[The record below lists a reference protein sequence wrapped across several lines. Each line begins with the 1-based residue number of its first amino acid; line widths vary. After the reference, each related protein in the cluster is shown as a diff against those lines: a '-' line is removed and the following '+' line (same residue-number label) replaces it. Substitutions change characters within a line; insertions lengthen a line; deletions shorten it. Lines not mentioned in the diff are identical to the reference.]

1 MFKRFFENID
11 YEKLDEKEFIK
22 EGEQTKSNERIRK
35 IAKKHQVIA
44 VTHQAILTAK
54 ANHNFMVKKVTD
66 NLTTKT
72 VVKNLTEEEI
82 INEIARISGGSITKT
97 AIEHAKELRKTA

>member
-35 IAKKHQVIA
+35 IAKNIKYFIHSQI
-44 VTHQAILTAK
+44 
-54 ANHNFMVKKVTD
+54 
-66 NLTTKT
+66 
-72 VVKNLTEEEI
+72 
-82 INEIARISGGSITKT
+82 
-97 AIEHAKELRKTA
+97 

>member
-1 MFKRFFENID
+1 
-11 YEKLDEKEFIK
+11 
-22 EGEQTKSNERIRK
+22 
-35 IAKKHQVIA
+35 
-44 VTHQAILTAK
+44 
-54 ANHNFMVKKVTD
+54 MVKKVTD